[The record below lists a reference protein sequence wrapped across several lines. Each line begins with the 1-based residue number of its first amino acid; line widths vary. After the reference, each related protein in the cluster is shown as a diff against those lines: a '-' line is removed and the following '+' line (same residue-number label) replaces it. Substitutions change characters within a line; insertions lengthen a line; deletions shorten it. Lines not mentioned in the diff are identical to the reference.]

1 MILFLLPPHVISWKN
16 TTFDSWQKKWIQ
28 LLTHQNKPQ
37 DINQKLHKIQILR
50 RKCVSF
56 VFFWVCLVFSY
67 IDEDQLDNDTWL
79 IFQKKMWIL
88 IRAAKGRKYMQHLEF
103 NILTCCEQTR
113 QASYYNNWL
122 LWNIDLPICRP
133 LWFHLTSNKNC
144 LFKWL

>member
-56 VFFWVCLVFSY
+56 VLFGCVWCLV
-67 IDEDQLDNDTWL
+67 ILMKINL
-79 IFQKKMWIL
+79 IMIRGLYFKKKMWIL